1 MNMYV
6 GLLALFCSC
15 LSCLKNVL
23 RVFNV
28 LLTVCV
34 VVLYQR
40 HFIDLF
46 ICIAASLSN
55 KLTYLLKQGS
65 RQRCTLEWEHK
76 FAEGGN
82 GKSTRDNGNGNG
94 YFFTHTHTRLTAFF
108 RDYLGEPV
116 PER

>member
-1 MNMYV
+1 MYV

-65 RQRCTLEWEHK
+65 RQRCALEWEHK

-94 YFFTHTHTRLTAFF
+94 YFFTHTHTHTHTHPFNGPFPGLP
-108 RDYLGEPV
+108 G
-116 PER
+116 

>member
-1 MNMYV
+1 M
-6 GLLALFCSC
+6 F
-15 LSCLKNVL
+15 KNVL

-28 LLTVCV
+28 LKTDCV

-40 HFIDLF
+40 HFIDLS

-65 RQRCTLEWEHK
+65 RQRCALEWEHK

-94 YFFTHTHTRLTAFF
+94 YFFTHTHPFNGPFPGLPR
-108 RDYLGEPV
+108 
-116 PER
+116 